1 MPLMYV
7 VKKWALAAVALSLFG
22 IGFSSVWF
30 ILIGAALG
38 LFVYLFAL
46 LHRDEKKDDGDG
58 EEGTP

>member
-1 MPLMYV
+1 MFIAV
-7 VKKWALAAVALSLFG
+7 TLAAIALSLFG

-38 LFVYLFAL
+38 LAGHLFAL
-46 LHRDEKKDDGDG
+46 LHREGGKKNGEDG